1 MDPMIDFINEIQHL
15 LMRPFK
21 VLLICAVLGLLAI
34 VYDGSLYRYWSLK
47 QTETE
52 LSERISQIQNASQ
65 TIKSQIEQTKTSRFI
80 ERQAR
85 ERLDLVGEDEMV
97 FVFSNEN

>member
-1 MDPMIDFINEIQHL
+1 MINFINEIQHL
-15 LMRPFK
+15 LMRPLK
-21 VLLICAVLGLLAI
+21 VFLICAVLGLLAI

-47 QTETE
+47 RTETE